1 MVVAVCF
8 AITTA
13 IVLLL
18 LLLIMWMR
26 VGAWCLVRVM
36 QVLALA
42 RLGSSWLNVCQSS
55 RPAFAGWAGHS

>member
-36 QVLALA
+36 QVPALA
-42 RLGSSWLNVCQSS
+42 RLGSSRLNVCQSS